1 MTETRAFPLADVL
14 SVTTPLLLSER
25 KAEGLT
31 DLLNWMTG
39 DHLELWQLP
48 RAADEARPALIAQ
61 HPFLADLQPPAVGGR
76 LRKVTL
82 LMWLATATM
91 THGGTLD
98 VLPLTGWVHQP
109 PLQELVDRVELAHL
123 RTAPSGTEVP
133 R

>member
-1 MTETRAFPLADVL
+1 MTEPRAFPLADVL

-25 KAEGLT
+25 KVEGLT

-39 DHLELWQLP
+39 DALELWQLP

-61 HPFLADLQPPAVGGR
+61 HPFLADLQPPAASGR

-82 LMWLATATM
+82 SMWLATATM

-98 VLPLTGWVHQP
+98 VLPLTDWVHQP
-109 PLQELVDRVELAHL
+109 PLQEFVDRVELARL
-123 RTAPSGTEVP
+123 AATPSDPGSP